1 MSFSGP
7 ELHFFKSEGGWLE
20 KVKIKLTQL
29 PTKLK
34 FKLRLKLNL
43 ALLQIQRGVKFPL
56 ILARANEVFRSI
68 IHGLIVQLGPNLS

>member
-34 FKLRLKLNL
+34 FNL